1 MLINGG
7 LGELRA
13 GTDRY
18 YRYDDDREY
27 GVEKRFTCVVD
38 GEEVAFSGW
47 GKTVIIPKSEALA
60 ITGLL
65 AGRAKEAHDF
75 ISSYKGTSCGLPLTE
90 IVGAPNENKPKDN
103 ENKPKDWERI
113 AERLKKGQMKIEFA
127 ARITGESVETLERW
141 LKD

>member
-47 GKTVIIPKSEALA
+47 GKTVILPKSEALA

-75 ISSYKGTSCGLPLTE
+75 ISSYKGSSCGLPLAE
-90 IVGAPNENKPKDN
+90 IVGAPNENKT
-103 ENKPKDWERI
+103 KDWERI

-141 LKD
+141 LKE

>member
-47 GKTVIIPKSEALA
+47 GKTVILPKNEALA
-60 ITGLL
+60 ITRLL

-75 ISSYKGTSCGLPLTE
+75 ISSYKGSSCGLPLAE
-90 IVGAPNENKPKDN
+90 IVGAPN

-113 AERLKKGQMKIEFA
+113 AERLKQGQMKIEFA

-141 LKD
+141 LKE

>member
-13 GTDRY
+13 GTNRY

-47 GKTVIIPKSEALA
+47 GKTVILPKSEALA

-75 ISSYKGTSCGLPLTE
+75 ISSYKGSSCGLPLTE
-90 IVGAPNENKPKDN
+90 IVGAPNENKPKD
-103 ENKPKDWERI
+103 WERI
-113 AERLKKGQMKIEFA
+113 AERLKQGQMKIEFA

-141 LKD
+141 LKE

>member
-7 LGELRA
+7 FGELRA

-47 GKTVIIPKSEALA
+47 GKTVILPKSEALA

-75 ISSYKGTSCGLPLTE
+75 ISSYKGSSCGLPLAE
-90 IVGAPNENKPKDN
+90 IVGAPNENKPKDW
-103 ENKPKDWERI
+103 DRI
-113 AERLKKGQMKIEFA
+113 AERLKQGQMKIEFA

-141 LKD
+141 LKE

>member
-1 MLINGG
+1 MLISGG

-47 GKTVIIPKSEALA
+47 GKTVILPIDEALA
-60 ITGLL
+60 ITALL
-65 AGRAKEAHDF
+65 SGRAKGAHDF
-75 ISSYKGTSCGLPLTE
+75 IGSYKGSSECDGATLSELCGVQTKE
-90 IVGAPNENKPKDN
+90 S
-103 ENKPKDWERI
+103 KPKDWERI
-113 AERLKKGQMKIEFA
+113 ADRLKKNQMKIEFA

-141 LKD
+141 LNE

>member
-47 GKTVIIPKSEALA
+47 GKTVILPKSEALA

-75 ISSYKGTSCGLPLTE
+75 ISSYKGSSCGLPLVE
-90 IVGAPNENKPKDN
+90 IVGAPNENKPKDW
-103 ENKPKDWERI
+103 DRI
-113 AERLKKGQMKIEFA
+113 ADRLKQGQMKIEFA

-141 LKD
+141 LKE

>member
-7 LGELRA
+7 LGELRE

-47 GKTVIIPKSEALA
+47 GKTVILPKSEALA

-65 AGRAKEAHDF
+65 AGRAREAHDF
-75 ISSYKGTSCGLPLTE
+75 ISSYKGTSCGLPLGE
-90 IVGAPNENKPKDN
+90 IVCAPND
-103 ENKPKDWERI
+103 NKPKDWERI

-141 LKD
+141 LME

>member
-47 GKTVIIPKSEALA
+47 GKTVILPKSEALA

-65 AGRAKEAHDF
+65 AGRAKGAHDF
-75 ISSYKGTSCGLPLTE
+75 ISSYKGSSCGLPLTE
-90 IVGAPNENKPKDN
+90 IVGAPNENKPKD
-103 ENKPKDWERI
+103 WERI
-113 AERLKKGQMKIEFA
+113 AERLKQGQMKIEFA

-141 LKD
+141 LKE

>member
-47 GKTVIIPKSEALA
+47 GKTVILPKSEALA

-75 ISSYKGTSCGLPLTE
+75 ISSYNGSNCGLPLAE
-90 IVGAPNENKPKDN
+90 IVGAPN

-113 AERLKKGQMKIEFA
+113 AERLKQGQMKIEFA

-141 LKD
+141 LKE

>member
-27 GVEKRFTCVVD
+27 GFEKRFTCVVD

-47 GKTVIIPKSEALA
+47 GKTVILPKSEALA

-65 AGRAKEAHDF
+65 AGRSKEAHDF
-75 ISSYKGTSCGLPLTE
+75 ISSYKGSSCGLPLAE
-90 IVGAPNENKPKDN
+90 IVGAPNEK
-103 ENKPKDWERI
+103 KPKDWERI

-141 LKD
+141 LNE